1 MFQIKTTEFDGIP
14 VRLYYPA
21 GRESITPALIY
32 IHGGGFVTG
41 SAGELI
47 RNVSHVLILD
57 VKFSVLS
64 AVY

>member
-1 MFQIKTTEFDGIP
+1 M
-14 VRLYYPA
+14 
-21 GRESITPALIY
+21 
-32 IHGGGFVTG
+32 TG